1 MKEESEVALKLILLR
16 LETHDVIGATS
27 SVLSSAS
34 SAYFLVFDLAV
45 AANRLQRK
53 RQVVVAL

>member
-27 SVLSSAS
+27 SVLGNAS
-34 SAYFLVFDLAV
+34 SYFLVFDLAV
-45 AANRLQRK
+45 ATNRLQWK
-53 RQVVVAL
+53 RQVVVTL